1 MRDIRDLPHPRPLP
15 THRGEGSRSSRGRT
29 GGLAPAPALTR
40 RRVLAG
46 LGSLLVCGGCGDGR
60 KRSLTATEAAL
71 GGEPLSFNVHPLGGR
86 IESLQRDALR
96 ILGTPWIRVTLGLV
110 TDVEAAGPYARAAP
124 NLLGLVSDF
133 RTGPID
139 AGEWPTLLAA
149 TLRRYPQ
156 ARRAEL
162 LNEPE
167 RFNGLSPERYVREF
181 LRPGYEL
188 IRERFPGVQ
197 VVAAAPVGDR
207 KKAPD
212 RFHRLTEAGADDVCD
227 FRAVHVYFD
236 DDRALGAIAGGTRR
250 PILVTETGTNVPG
263 QHVRWYTEVVPRIR
277 GTLGAELVFWYVLLE
292 SATLAGGTVPYSY
305 PGSSV
310 IAPEP
315 DAAGQPKAA
324 AGSGLYPLLSRQRAA
339 AR

>member
-1 MRDIRDLPHPRPLP
+1 VR
-15 THRGEGSRSSRGRT
+15 
-29 GGLAPAPALTR
+29 LTR

-46 LGSLLVCGGCGDGR
+46 LGGLLASAGCGDG
-60 KRSLTATEAAL
+60 KRSITSPETGL
-71 GGEPLSFNVHPLGGR
+71 GGALLPFNVHPLGGR
-86 IESLQRDALR
+86 FLPLQRDALR

-110 TDVEAAGPYARAAP
+110 TNVGAAASYVGLGPSV
-124 NLLGLVSDF
+124 LGLVSDF
-133 RTGPID
+133 QTGAID
-139 AGEWPTLLAA
+139 PHDWPTLLAA

-156 ARRAEL
+156 VRRAEL

-188 IRERFPGVQ
+188 IRDRFPGVQ

-207 KKAPD
+207 KRAPD
-212 RFHRLTEAGADDVCD
+212 GFRRLTDAGADDVCD
-227 FRAVHVYFD
+227 YRAVHVYFD
-236 DDRALGAIAGGTRR
+236 DTGALGAIAGATRR

-263 QHVRWYTEVVPRIR
+263 QHVRWYTEVLPRIR

-292 SATLAGGTVPYSY
+292 SANLAGGSVPYSY

-324 AGSGLYPLLSRQRAA
+324 AGSGLYPLLAGQRAG
-339 AR
+339 R

>member
-1 MRDIRDLPHPRPLP
+1 MR
-15 THRGEGSRSSRGRT
+15 
-29 GGLAPAPALTR
+29 LTR

-46 LGSLLVCGGCGDGR
+46 LGSLLASAGCGDGR
-60 KRSLTATEAAL
+60 KRSVTATETGL
-71 GGEPLSFNVHPLGGR
+71 GGEPLPFNVHPLGGR
-86 IESLQRDALR
+86 FQSLQRDALR
-96 ILGTPWIRVTLGLV
+96 ILATPWIRVTLGLV
-110 TDVEAAGPYARAAP
+110 TDVGAAGSYVRLAP
-124 NLLGLVSDF
+124 NVLGLVSDF
-133 RTGPID
+133 QSGVVD
-139 AGEWPTLLAA
+139 ARDWLTLLAA

-156 ARRAEL
+156 VRRAEL

-188 IRERFPGVQ
+188 IRDRFPGVQ

-212 RFHRLTEAGADDVCD
+212 RFRRLTDAGADDVCD

-236 DDRALGAIAGGTRR
+236 DDGALGAIAGGTRR
-250 PILVTETGTNVPG
+250 PILVTETGTNVAG
-263 QHVRWYTEVVPRIR
+263 QHVRWYTEVLPQIR
-277 GTLGAELVFWYVLLE
+277 GALGAELVFWYVLLE
-292 SATLAGGTVPYSY
+292 SAALAGGSVPYSY

-310 IAPEP
+310 IAPDP

-324 AGSGLYPLLSRQRAA
+324 AGSGLYPLLARQRAG
-339 AR
+339 R